1 MVNRREILAAAL
13 AGCAAPA
20 LAQNVPRGPVTLLHG
35 FAPGG
40 PADGIARLVALP
52 LGAALG
58 QPVVV
63 DPRPGAGGNIMAAAL
78 SRGPTDGSVIGL
90 VTGGHA
96 VSAAFGRATNYDP
109 VEGFEPVSLLVRYA
123 FVIAVRTNHP
133 AADLRALLAVAAAS
147 PGAVP
152 FGSAGNGTT
161 QHLAGE
167 MLNAMGRVRMT
178 HIPYR
183 GDAASITAVLG
194 GEVPCVVAAAN
205 VAIPLMQAGQ
215 LRLLAVT
222 GPRRSL
228 LLPAVPTVAEAALP
242 GYDASTWAGLLAPRG
257 TRPDAVARLNAATN
271 AALRD
276 PAVPSRLAEL
286 LDGEASGSTPAEL
299 RSLITTEIAR
309 WRALI
314 TGRGI
319 TTD

>member
-1 MVNRREILAAAL
+1 
-13 AGCAAPA
+13 
-20 LAQNVPRGPVTLLHG
+20 
-35 FAPGG
+35 
-40 PADGIARLVALP
+40 
-52 LGAALG
+52 
-58 QPVVV
+58 V